1 MKMKKITLLIL
12 LLTGK
17 IIFAQQ
23 PIVVTD
29 STPVTVNGL
38 KAGYRIVSETEKEV
52 GNKGNFSRYSVQFY
66 VTNVTGEAKIILYR
80 QGFNLLGNDVPF
92 DLVLFRCLN
101 ATGARMT
108 SKEFAVHAQPC
119 VLQTLIEDK
128 DGSSGKT
135 TKNTHLGQVGYWI
148 KSGETFSTKSVV
160 IVPLNE
166 NPNFTAAFYP
176 HATSIISSASFN
188 EMYNTQS
195 PDNLR
200 IAKIK
205 NFSTNNYL
213 NIQNGPLVC
222 TPVDNTSLNAQWQLI
237 PVNGTNYYLIK
248 NRLQNNFISI
258 DNNGMLSAN
267 DQSTNAMWIIETI
280 GTTNTYMIKNASN
293 NTALINQNG
302 AVQAVTVFGEMQ
314 NAKWII
320 EQ

>member
-1 MKMKKITLLIL
+1 MKKITLLIL
-12 LLTGK
+12 LFTVK

-38 KAGYRIVSETEKEV
+38 KAGYRIVSETGKEV

-80 QGFNLLGNDVPF
+80 QGFDLLGNDVAPE
-92 DLVLFRCLN
+92 LVLFRCLN

-108 SKEFAVHAQPC
+108 SKEFALHAQPC

-148 KSGETFSTKSVV
+148 KPGETFSTKSVV
-160 IVPLNE
+160 IIPLNE
-166 NPNFTAAFYP
+166 KPNFTAAFYP
-176 HATSIISSASFN
+176 NANSIISSASFN

-200 IAKIK
+200 TAKIK

-213 NIQNGPLVC
+213 NIQNGPLAC

-258 DNNGMLSAN
+258 DNSGMLSAN
-267 DQSTNAMWIIETI
+267 DQSTNAMWIIEPI
-280 GTTNTYMIKNASN
+280 GTTNTYTIKNASN

-302 AVQAVTVFGEMQ
+302 TVQSVTVFGEMQ

>member
-1 MKMKKITLLIL
+1 MKKITLLIL
-12 LLTGK
+12 LFTGK

-80 QGFNLLGNDVPF
+80 QGFDLLGNDVAPE
-92 DLVLFRCLN
+92 LVLFRCLN

-108 SKEFAVHAQPC
+108 SKEFALHAQPC

-148 KSGETFSTKSVV
+148 KPGETFSTKSVV
-160 IVPLNE
+160 IIPLNE
-166 NPNFTAAFYP
+166 KPNFTAAFYP
-176 HATSIISSASFN
+176 NANSIISSASFN

-200 IAKIK
+200 TAKIK

-213 NIQNGPLVC
+213 NIQNGPLAC

-258 DNNGMLSAN
+258 DNNSGMLSAN
-267 DQSTNAMWIIETI
+267 DQSTNAMWIIEPI
-280 GTTNTYMIKNASN
+280 GTTNTYTIKNASN

-302 AVQAVTVFGEMQ
+302 AVQSVTVFGEMQ